1 MRNGYTTT
9 TTGLRRDSFPLR
21 LYEKAKRLGVW
32 NPAEIDFTRDRTD
45 WEELDED
52 RRFAILQLTS
62 QFVAGEEAVT
72 LDLLP
77 LLLTIAKEG
86 RLEEE
91 LFLTTFLWEE
101 GKHADFCSRW
111 LCEVADSPSDLSEY
125 HTPTYQQIFAEELP
139 QTMNALLEDDSP
151 AAVAR
156 AATTYNMVVE
166 GVLAETGYWSYHRSL
181 AVNDLMPGLCE
192 GLVNIKRDES
202 RHIAY
207 GVYLLSRLVAEDASI
222 WNVFEDRMNEMFPL
236 TTALVNEGFEEQG
249 SDVTPFGVPQAEILD
264 YATSQFGKRYERIS
278 KARGRTLA
286 DLDAEPEPAEIEDLV
301 TPT

>member
-1 MRNGYTTT
+1 MRTDYTTT
-9 TTGLRRDSFPLR
+9 SRGLRTGSFPMR

-32 NPAEIDFTRDRTD
+32 NPAEIDFSRDRED
-45 WEELDED
+45 WQELDEE
-52 RRFAILQLTS
+52 RQVAILELTA

-77 LLLTIAKEG
+77 LVMTIAKEG

-91 LFLTTFLWEE
+91 LFLTTFLFEE
-101 GKHADFCSRW
+101 GKHADFFSRW
-111 LCEVADSPSDLSEY
+111 LREVAEAPTDLSEY
-125 HTPTYQQIFAEELP
+125 LTPTYQQILAEELP
-139 QTMNALLEDDSP
+139 QTMSALLEDDSP
-151 AAVAR
+151 HALAR

-181 AVNDLMPGLCE
+181 AVNGLMPGLCE

-207 GVYLLSRLVAEDASI
+207 GVYLLSRLVAEDASVWDVI
-222 WNVFEDRMNEMFPL
+222 ETRMNELFPL
-236 TTALVNEGFEEQG
+236 TTALVDEGFEEG
-249 SDVTPFGVPQAEILD
+249 VDETPFGVTQEETLA
-264 YATSQFGKRYERIS
+264 YATGQFSKRYERIA

-286 DLDAEPEPAEIEDLV
+286 ELDADPEPDDVADLV
-301 TPT
+301 SEL

>member
-1 MRNGYTTT
+1 
-9 TTGLRRDSFPLR
+9 
-21 LYEKAKRLGVW
+21 
-32 NPAEIDFTRDRTD
+32 
-45 WEELDED
+45 
-52 RRFAILQLTS
+52 
-62 QFVAGEEAVT
+62 
-72 LDLLP
+72 
-77 LLLTIAKEG
+77 
-86 RLEEE
+86 
-91 LFLTTFLWEE
+91 
-101 GKHADFCSRW
+101 
-111 LCEVADSPSDLSEY
+111 
-125 HTPTYQQIFAEELP
+125 
-139 QTMNALLEDDSP
+139 
-151 AAVAR
+151 
-156 AATTYNMVVE
+156 MVVE

-207 GVYLLSRLVAEDASI
+207 GVYLLSRLVAADPSI
-222 WNVFEDRMNEMFPL
+222 WDVFEERMNELFPL

-264 YATSQFGKRYERIS
+264 YATNQFSKRYERIS